1 MKELLRKYEAKL
13 VRAGL
18 AAAGAPLLAGL
29 DDMLLWNR
37 PSGRTAPLS
46 RLFDDLSINSLVLL
60 PLMEPYASCVAH
72 CAAQALES
80 DGVITPQDCETR
92 TFLHDLPVVRDFDI
106 SALLAALERRKGAV
120 ILDNAAPQIPWVIA
134 TGSVSPEQ
142 GFVSCSSICF
152 ACFVKLFADALD
164 ISRQR
169 PGDALPAAHA
179 SALTSVVHHLP
190 PLAPE
195 PPRFR
200 SAPFGSEEEL
210 FLAIIEAGRATVEY
224 GLVDSYFGNISYLRR
239 QPPPDTLFIS
249 QTGSSL
255 DELAGHVDP
264 CPLDGSSTAALT
276 ASSEL
281 TAHVQALTRSG
292 ASAMLHGH
300 PKFSVIMS
308 MDCAKPDCP
317 FRGRCHLE
325 CREERLVRGVP
336 VVPGEVGTGPFG
348 LCNTLP
354 PALERHQCAMVH
366 GHGVFCL
373 GRDDFNQAF
382 AALLEVERSC
392 MRTCLERLAGM
403 GVKARGHAHR
413 ASAPTT

>member
-1 MKELLRKYEAKL
+1 MKELLRKYETKL
-13 VRAGL
+13 VKAGL
-18 AAAGAPLLAGL
+18 APAGTPLLAGL
-29 DDMLLWNR
+29 DDVLLWNR
-37 PSGRTAPLS
+37 RSSRTSPLA
-46 RLFDDLSINSLVLL
+46 RLFDNLSINSLVLL
-60 PLMEPYASCVAH
+60 PLSEPYASCVAH

-80 DGVITPQDCETR
+80 GGVITPQDCETR
-92 TFLHDLPVVRDFDI
+92 TFLHDLPVVRGFDV
-106 SALLAALERRKGAV
+106 SSLLAALERRKGAV
-120 ILDNAAPQIPWVIA
+120 ILEQGEPQVPWVIA

-142 GFVSCSSICF
+142 GFVTCSSICF
-152 ACFVKLFADALD
+152 ACFVKLFADALEF
-164 ISRQR
+164 SRQQ
-169 PGDALPAAHA
+169 PGAPLPATHA
-179 SALTSVVHHLP
+179 GALARALAHLP
-190 PLAPE
+190 PLATE

-200 SAPFGSEEEL
+200 QAPFASEEEL

-239 QPPPDTLFIS
+239 QPPPETLFIS

-281 TAHVQALTRSG
+281 TAHIQALTPGG
-292 ASAMLHGH
+292 ASTLLHGH

-308 MDCAKPDCP
+308 MDCVKPDCP
-317 FRGRCHLE
+317 SRGRCHLE
-325 CREERLVRGVP
+325 CREERLVCGVP

-354 PALERHQCAMVH
+354 QALERSPCAIVQ

-373 GRDDFNQAF
+373 GRGDFNQAF

-392 MRTCLERLAGM
+392 MRACLKRLAAM
-403 GVKARGHAHR
+403 GIH
-413 ASAPTT
+413 P

>member
-1 MKELLRKYEAKL
+1 MKELLRKYETKL
-13 VRAGL
+13 VKAGL
-18 AAAGAPLLAGL
+18 APAGAPLLAGL

-37 PSGRTAPLS
+37 RSSRTAPLA
-46 RLFDDLSINSLVLL
+46 RLFDNLSINSLVLL
-60 PLMEPYASCVAH
+60 PLSEPYASCVRY

-80 DGVITPQDCETR
+80 GGVITPQDCETR
-92 TFLHDLPVVRDFDI
+92 TFLHDLPVVTGFDI
-106 SALLAALERRKGAV
+106 PMLLSALERRKGAV
-120 ILDNAAPQIPWVIA
+120 ILEQAEPRIPWVIA
-134 TGSVSPEQ
+134 TGNVSPEQ
-142 GFVSCSSICF
+142 GFVTCSSICF
-152 ACFVKLFADALD
+152 ACFVKLFADALEF
-164 ISRQR
+164 SRQR
-169 PGDALPAAHA
+169 QGEPLRAAHA
-179 SALTSVVHHLP
+179 ASLARAVAHLP
-190 PLAPE
+190 PLAAE

-200 SAPFGSEEEL
+200 QAPFASEEEL

-239 QPPPDTLFIS
+239 EPPPEILFIS

-255 DELAGHVDP
+255 DELSGHVDP

-281 TAHVQALTRSG
+281 TAHIQALTRGG
-292 ASAMLHGH
+292 ASALLHGH

-317 FRGRCHLE
+317 SRGRCHLE
-325 CREERLVRGVP
+325 CREERLVCGAP
-336 VVPGEVGTGPFG
+336 VVPGEVGAGPFG

-354 PALERHQCAMVH
+354 PALERSQCAIVH

-373 GRDDFNQAF
+373 GREDFNQAF

-392 MRTCLERLAGM
+392 MRACLERLAAM
-403 GVKARGHAHR
+403 GIQ
-413 ASAPTT
+413 P

>member
-18 AAAGAPLLAGL
+18 APAGAPLLAGL
-29 DDMLLWNR
+29 DDELLWNR
-37 PSGRTAPLS
+37 RSSRTTPLA
-46 RLFDDLSINSLVLL
+46 RLFDNLSVNSLVLL
-60 PLMEPYASCVAH
+60 PLSEPHASCVAH
-72 CAAQALES
+72 CAAQALKS

-92 TFLHDLPVVRDFDI
+92 TFLHDLPVVRGFDV

-120 ILDNAAPQIPWVIA
+120 ILEQGVPDIPWVIA

-142 GFVSCSSICF
+142 GFVTCSSISF
-152 ACFVKLFADALD
+152 ACFVKLFADALEF
-164 ISRQR
+164 SRRR
-169 PGDALPAAHA
+169 PGMPLPATHA
-179 SALTSVVHHLP
+179 ASLVRAMAHLP
-190 PLAPE
+190 LLEAE

-200 SAPFGSEEEL
+200 QAPFASEEEL
-210 FLAIIEAGRATVEY
+210 YLAIIEAGRATVEY

-239 QPPPDTLFIS
+239 QPPPETLFIS

-281 TAHVQALTRSG
+281 TAHIQALTRSG
-292 ASAMLHGH
+292 AAALLHGH

-317 FRGRCHLE
+317 SRGRCHLE

-354 PALERHQCAMVH
+354 PALERYDRAMVH

-373 GRDDFNQAF
+373 GREDFNQAF

-392 MRTCLERLAGM
+392 MWACLERLAAM
-403 GVKARGHAHR
+403 GVH
-413 ASAPTT
+413 P